1 MPLLI
6 SLYSCLLPSLLS
18 QDESALAKQR
28 ASVVV
33 EKIVSLTDERL
44 SLVKKLEASVSKG
57 KQVKRAQPVQQEVR
71 GGEGEWEGERR
82 GGVERG
88 RKEPPCYSRIKWY
101 LVICMLDLCPHS
113 QLKSVSEKWKQ
124 ASDKVDEEVG
134 KLSQDAP
141 DAVGKV
147 TTSLLTSALS
157 QGYSVVV
164 GKMST
169 IVLCIYFLCH
179 FSFAKSGRMTHS
191 KLFV

>member
-71 GGEGEWEGERR
+71 GGEGEGEGGGEEGRCGER
-82 GGVERG
+82 
-88 RKEPPCYSRIKWY
+88 
-101 LVICMLDLCPHS
+101 
-113 QLKSVSEKWKQ
+113 
-124 ASDKVDEEVG
+124 EEG
-134 KLSQDAP
+134 A
-141 DAVGKV
+141 
-147 TTSLLTSALS
+147 T
-157 QGYSVVV
+157 
-164 GKMST
+164 
-169 IVLCIYFLCH
+169 VLQSH
-179 FSFAKSGRMTHS
+179 
-191 KLFV
+191 

>member
-1 MPLLI
+1 MPPLI
-6 SLYSCLLPSLLS
+6 SLYSILLPSLLS

-71 GGEGEWEGERR
+71 GGEGEGEGEGERR

-88 RKEPPCYSRIKWY
+88 RKEPPCYSHIKWY

-157 QGYSVVV
+157 QGYSVVA
-164 GKMST
+164 GKGCLYNE
-169 IVLCIYFLCH
+169 IQDVY
-179 FSFAKSGRMTHS
+179 HS
-191 KLFV
+191 SLYLFFVSL

>member
-1 MPLLI
+1 MLRPTVSLCASPSFSLLL
-6 SLYSCLLPSLLS
+6 SSSLLS

-44 SLVKKLEASVSKG
+44 NLVKKLETSVSKG

-71 GGEGEWEGERR
+71 GDEGRGR

-88 RKEPPCYSRIKWY
+88 RKEPLCYSHIKWY

-147 TTSLLTSALS
+147 TISLLASASS
-157 QGYSVVV
+157 QG
-164 GKMST
+164 
-169 IVLCIYFLCH
+169 
-179 FSFAKSGRMTHS
+179 
-191 KLFV
+191 